1 MLATSGIV
9 TRISTDCKLTRL
21 TGHNIHNPT
30 ARIAIFSTKATRQ
43 NLNFCQICFAKRRI
57 RTVIAV
63 VFHTHTVHS
72 VQHLF
77 FTGTANGQ
85 TPVIGIHTYLCGK
98 CIAQTGTRWCF
109 ADFTCLHNCLSVRNF
124 QFNRRTLSHH
134 RNLTQFNGRF
144 CQRKIHR

>member
-9 TRISTDCKLTRL
+9 TRISTNRKLTRL

-98 CIAQTGTRWCF
+98 RIAQTGTRGHF
-109 ADFTCLHNCLSVRNF
+109 AHFTCLHNCLSVRNF

-134 RNLTQFNGRF
+134 CNLTQFNGRF